1 MHKGVILLTKATD
14 SDEAV
19 VNVENFLED
28 YGDSKVWDWY
38 VVGGRWSG
46 TLNSK
51 SKEFFEKSEEHFKAT
66 YPEYTNE
73 RPFLTTKMVEEQAA
87 ALETIWDTIGGI
99 GKNPLARNQYTDRT
113 GDDDTMPLTEC
124 LEVVKTWTKDF
135 EKEAEVMWNKMTEAK
150 ANKDG
155 HDMSPYYASRYAEL
169 KHDMFCFESN
179 VFDIETHTNNPDE
192 AIKNADQYF
201 AVMVDMHN

>member
-19 VNVENFLED
+19 VNVESFLED
-28 YGDSKVWDWY
+28 YGDGKVWDWY

-46 TLNSK
+46 TLNAK
-51 SKEFFEKSEEHFKAT
+51 TKEFFEKAETHFKAA
-66 YPEYTNE
+66 YPDNQN
-73 RPFLTTKMVEEQAA
+73 PFLTTNMVEEQAA
-87 ALETIWDTIGGI
+87 ALQEIWEGLGETS
-99 GKNPLARNQYTDRT
+99 KNPYSRNQYTDRT

-135 EKEAEVMWNKMTEAK
+135 EKEAEIVWNKMTEAK

-155 HDMSPYYASRYAEL
+155 RDMSPYYASQYAEF